1 MDTHSLSSNLRNI
14 RRTCVF
20 RETHGEVL
28 GSENINRTC
37 GFRETHGEVLGSEN
51 INRTCG
57 FRETKVFALCEMES
71 HNVQK
76 GIQHGQITDPS
87 ISCTAS
93 NEQQIMSLELVQMS
107 HT

>member
-14 RRTCVF
+14 RRTCV
-20 RETHGEVL
+20 
-28 GSENINRTC
+28 
-37 GFRETHGEVLGSEN
+37 FRETHGEVLGSEN